1 MLQHISTFTCI
12 PLATSTAAT
21 SSTPGVHGSSRDT
34 LTGIGLPLHS
44 NLVNN
49 YSIVLGM
56 LVPYIYAHY
65 WFCVDSSIPKPTNIR
80 SCSGEGIVD
89 TISYFTCTSHAVECH
104 CVNCT
109 YSDTS
114 TTSGTSVVS
123 STTSDES
130 SLRGNELQV

>member
-1 MLQHISTFTCI
+1 MLQHMYTLTCI

-65 WFCVDSSIPKPTNIR
+65 WFCVDSNMPKLTNIR
-80 SCSGEGIVD
+80 SCSGEGIVY
-89 TISYFTCTSHAVECH
+89 TSYFTCTSHAVGCH

-114 TTSGTSVVS
+114 TTSGNGVVS
-123 STTSDES
+123 STTSGES